1 MEFKNFT
8 VREFN
13 AASKELAR
21 IAMEFTKDGLSSSMS
36 FSSEYT
42 TLTIFDKDCKVM
54 SMFSIHRQRFV
65 SIESCKDLMNV
76 AEKANV
82 TLKGKHIQKIL
93 ENLKKEDRDEG
104 YMAF

>member
-8 VREFN
+8 KKEFN
-13 AASKELAR
+13 TVTKELAR

-42 TLTIFDKDCKVM
+42 TLTIFDKDCNVM
-54 SMFSIHRQRFV
+54 CMFSIHRQRFV

-82 TLKGKHIQKIL
+82 TLKGRYIQKIL
-93 ENLKKEDRDEG
+93 ENLKKEDRVVG
-104 YMAF
+104 YVTF

>member
-8 VREFN
+8 KKEFN

-42 TLTIFDKDCKVM
+42 TLTVFNKDCNVM
-54 SMFSIHRQRFV
+54 CMFSIHRQRFV
-65 SIESCKDLMNV
+65 SIESCKDLMKV

-82 TLKGKHIQKIL
+82 TLKGRYIQKIL
-93 ENLKKEDRDEG
+93 ENLKKEDRVVG
-104 YMAF
+104 YVTF

>member
-13 AASKELAR
+13 AVTKELAR

-42 TLTIFDKDCKVM
+42 TLTVFNKDCNVM
-54 SMFSIHRQRFV
+54 CMFSIHRQRFV
-65 SIESCKDLMNV
+65 SIESCKDLMKV

-82 TLKGKHIQKIL
+82 TLKGRYIQKIL
-93 ENLKKEDRDEG
+93 ENLKKEDRVEG

>member
-8 VREFN
+8 KKEFN
-13 AASKELAR
+13 TVTKELAR

-42 TLTIFDKDCKVM
+42 TLTVFNKDCNVM
-54 SMFSIHRQRFV
+54 CMFSIHRQRFV

-82 TLKGKHIQKIL
+82 TLKGRYIQKIL
-93 ENLKKEDRDEG
+93 ENLKKEDRVVG
-104 YMAF
+104 YVTF

>member
-8 VREFN
+8 KKEFN
-13 AASKELAR
+13 TVTKELAR

-42 TLTIFDKDCKVM
+42 TLTIFDKDCNVM
-54 SMFSIHRQRFV
+54 CMFSIHRQRFV
-65 SIESCKDLMNV
+65 SIESCKDLMKV

-82 TLKGKHIQKIL
+82 TLKGRHIQKIL
-93 ENLKKEDRDEG
+93 ENLKKEDRVVG
-104 YMAF
+104 YVTF

>member
-8 VREFN
+8 KKEFN
-13 AASKELAR
+13 TVTKELAR

-42 TLTIFDKDCKVM
+42 TLTIFDKDCNVM
-54 SMFSIHRQRFV
+54 CMFSIHRQRFV
-65 SIESCKDLMNV
+65 SIESCKDLMKV

-82 TLKGKHIQKIL
+82 TLKGRYIQKIL
-93 ENLKKEDRDEG
+93 ENLKKEDRVVG
-104 YMAF
+104 YVTF

>member
-1 MEFKNFT
+1 MEFKKFT

-13 AASKELAR
+13 TVTKELAR

-42 TLTIFDKDCKVM
+42 TLTIFDKDCNVM
-54 SMFSIHRQRFV
+54 CMFSIHRQRFV
-65 SIESCKDLMNV
+65 SIESCKDLMKV

-82 TLKGKHIQKIL
+82 TLKGRYIQKIL
-93 ENLKKEDRDEG
+93 ENLKKEDRVVG
-104 YMAF
+104 YVTF

>member
-8 VREFN
+8 KKEFN
-13 AASKELAR
+13 TVTKELAR

-42 TLTIFDKDCKVM
+42 TLTVFNKDCNVM
-54 SMFSIHRQRFV
+54 CMFSIHRQRFV
-65 SIESCKDLMNV
+65 SIESCKDLMKV

-82 TLKGKHIQKIL
+82 TLKGRHIQKIL
-93 ENLKKEDRDEG
+93 ENLKKEDRVVG
-104 YMAF
+104 YVTF

>member
-42 TLTIFDKDCKVM
+42 TLTIFDKNCNVM
-54 SMFSIHRQRFV
+54 SSIHRQRFV
-65 SIESCKDLMNV
+65 SIESCKDLMKV

-93 ENLKKEDRDEG
+93 ENLKKEDRVEG

>member
-8 VREFN
+8 KKEFN
-13 AASKELAR
+13 TVTKELAR

-42 TLTIFDKDCKVM
+42 TLTVFNKDCNVM
-54 SMFSIHRQRFV
+54 CMFSIHRQRFV

-82 TLKGKHIQKIL
+82 TLKGRHIQKIL
-93 ENLKKEDRDEG
+93 ENLKKEDRVVG
-104 YMAF
+104 YVTF

>member
-13 AASKELAR
+13 TVTKELAR

-42 TLTIFDKDCKVM
+42 TLTVFNKDCNVM
-54 SMFSIHRQRFV
+54 CMFSIHRQRFV
-65 SIESCKDLMNV
+65 SIESCKDLMKV

-82 TLKGKHIQKIL
+82 TLKGRYIQKIL
-93 ENLKKEDRDEG
+93 ENLKKEDRVVG